1 MEITRKRSLFN
12 IHDYS
17 VTGPDDMVQCAWCY
31 GKLQDWEQGD
41 NPLKEHA
48 RFFASC
54 PKFGERGKVNAS
66 ALVNRH
72 HTQGEFAMPY
82 EPKLLFFI
90 FEYFTSPSV

>member
-1 MEITRKRSLFN
+1 
-12 IHDYS
+12 
-17 VTGPDDMVQCAWCY
+17 MVQCAWCY

-66 ALVNRH
+66 SLVNRH

-82 EPKLLFFI
+82 EAKVLFFI
-90 FEYFTSPSV
+90 YEYFTSPSV